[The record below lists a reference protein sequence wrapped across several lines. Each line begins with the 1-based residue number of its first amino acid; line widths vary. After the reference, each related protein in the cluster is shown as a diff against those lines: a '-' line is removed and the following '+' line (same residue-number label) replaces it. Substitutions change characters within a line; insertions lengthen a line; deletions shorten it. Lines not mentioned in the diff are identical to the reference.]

1 MNTKFDIAIA
11 SVQGSEH
18 SRIGQNN
25 QDAMF
30 VAQGDKFLCGCV
42 SDGCG
47 SCARSEIGA
56 VITTRLV
63 TKYVPLC
70 LMGSTVAEIPNS
82 LTMAKSMIMASFR
95 DISENMADFRPK
107 PTLCMDAGAFE
118 MTPNLATFGGVMAT
132 SMLATSF
139 GFYACDEF
147 VVVFHVG
154 DGFYAINGNLV
165 SVDTEAFIAK
175 EGEPKKSNCPSYLI
189 YNLMPNVAR
198 SMYPS
203 SLNFAFDIFP
213 MSQFD
218 RLMIATDGVRFL
230 TLSPDRQIPGK
241 TSQVGGI
248 EQLWEDSVFMKPF
261 ALQRR
266 LGLLNHDVHI
276 PDWVDKSMIVS
287 GSILKDD
294 ATVISIRRRK

>member
-1 MNTKFDIAIA
+1 
-11 SVQGSEH
+11 
-18 SRIGQNN
+18 
-25 QDAMF
+25 
-30 VAQGDKFLCGCV
+30 
-42 SDGCG
+42 
-47 SCARSEIGA
+47 
-56 VITTRLV
+56 
-63 TKYVPLC
+63 
-70 LMGSTVAEIPNS
+70 MGSTVAEIPNS

-287 GSILKDD
+287 GQS
-294 ATVISIRRRK
+294 